1 VTTGLRYVA
10 PSGAPI
16 RLPDLARWASIAVSS
31 RDASEDLR
39 RLIRDRFAVPHCE
52 LTSTGRA
59 GMTLLLRA
67 LRRLAPG
74 VRDEV
79 VVPSYTCYSVGASVV
94 KAGLKLRVVDISED
108 TLDYSSDALQS
119 MDLSRTLAI
128 VATNL
133 YGLPNDMASLSALAR
148 RSGAFLIDDAA
159 QAMGGSFDGRWCGT
173 WGDAGLF
180 SFDKG
185 KNVSAIDG
193 GLVVTNSDDVAEAM
207 RAELAGCQ
215 SAGLMSSGVHVAKA
229 LAYFTMLRPSLY
241 SIPTRIPQLALGKT
255 VYDTEFPLHQ
265 ADSVL
270 MALGLVMMRRLD
282 EFTNARR
289 ANAAALLAG
298 LKSMSGLASIAPRA
312 RAVPVYLRLPVL
324 FSNGSARDVA
334 LQELTAAGIGATG
347 SYPGSLV
354 DVPQLRS
361 AIVNPA
367 DSANGGRQVAR
378 RIATLPTHPFV
389 TSKDIAR
396 TLDVIQRG
404 NSTACAA

>member
-1 VTTGLRYVA
+1 
-10 PSGAPI
+10 
-16 RLPDLARWASIAVSS
+16 
-31 RDASEDLR
+31 
-39 RLIRDRFAVPHCE
+39 
-52 LTSTGRA
+52 
-59 GMTLLLRA
+59 
-67 LRRLAPG
+67 
-74 VRDEV
+74 
-79 VVPSYTCYSVGASVV
+79 
-94 KAGLKLRVVDISED
+94 
-108 TLDYSSDALQS
+108 
-119 MDLSRTLAI
+119 
-128 VATNL
+128 
-133 YGLPNDMASLSALAR
+133 
-148 RSGAFLIDDAA
+148 
-159 QAMGGSFDGRWCGT
+159 
-173 WGDAGLF
+173 
-180 SFDKG
+180 
-185 KNVSAIDG
+185 
-193 GLVVTNSDDVAEAM
+193 
-207 RAELAGCQ
+207 
-215 SAGLMSSGVHVAKA
+215 VAKA

-282 EFTNARR
+282 EFTDARR

-298 LKSMSGLASIAPRA
+298 LKSMSGVASITPRA

-324 FSNGSARDVA
+324 FSNGPARDAA
-334 LQELTAAGIGATG
+334 LQELTAAGIGASG

-367 DSANGGRQVAR
+367 DSASGGRQVAR

-389 TSKDIAR
+389 TSKDVAR